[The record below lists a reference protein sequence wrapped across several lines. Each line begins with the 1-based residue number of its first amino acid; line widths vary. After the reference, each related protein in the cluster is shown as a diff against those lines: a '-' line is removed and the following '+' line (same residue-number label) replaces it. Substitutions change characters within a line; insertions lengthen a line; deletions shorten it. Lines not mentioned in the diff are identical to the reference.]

1 MTTTTRPTPL
11 TRDALR
17 ERDLR
22 HLWHPYTDAARF
34 EREPYVCFERGEG
47 VYLYDRDGHAVLD
60 GIASWWCASLGHSHP
75 HVVSAIREQAALLQH
90 SILGNQ
96 SHPRAVELAERLAQL
111 APGDCNRVYFAAD
124 GASATEAALKMAL
137 QYWWNKGVEG
147 RTRFVCLEEGYHGDT
162 LGAVGVGF
170 VPAFHAPFAEAVV
183 RGYTVPAP
191 HYDGPDSDGQNEAA
205 ALEAF
210 AVLELLVAEKHRE
223 LAGIILEPL
232 VQGAAGIRIYH
243 PEYLRRVRAL
253 CDEYGLLLI
262 ADEIAVGF
270 WRTGAR
276 FACGAADIVPDILCL
291 GKAVTAGYLPLSAA
305 VAREHVYETF
315 RNVPDIDRDRIFYD
329 GHTFCG
335 NPIAAAAAL
344 AAIDVYEDA
353 AFQQHVRELEP
364 VLHAGMAECAR
375 AECVRY
381 HKCVGMIAML
391 KIDAAAGGAARAR
404 EIKQAA
410 FKCGLLVR
418 PLGDVIY
425 LWPPLT
431 ATADELRT
439 MTRILMQSLN

>member
-1 MTTTTRPTPL
+1 MTATTTSIAADT
-11 TRDALR
+11 LR

-47 VYLYDRDGHAVLD
+47 VYLYERDGRALLD
-60 GIASWWCASLGHSHP
+60 GISSWWCASLGHSHP
-75 HVVSAIREQAALLQH
+75 RVVSAIQEQAAVLQH

-96 SHPRAVELAERLAQL
+96 SHPRAVELAARLADL

-170 VPAFHAPFAEAVV
+170 VPAFHAPFADAIV

-191 HYDGPDSDGQNEAA
+191 HYDGPASDGRDESA
-205 ALEAF
+205 ALEAYGM
-210 AVLELLVAEKHRE
+210 LERLVAEKHRE

-232 VQGAAGIRIYH
+232 VQGAAGVRIYH
-243 PEYLRRVRAL
+243 SEYLRRVRAL

-276 FACGAADIVPDILCL
+276 FACDAAGIIPDILCL

-305 VAREHVYETF
+305 IAREHVYDTF
-315 RNVPDIDRDRIFYD
+315 RNAPGINRDRTFYD

-344 AAIDVYEDA
+344 AAIDIYEDA
-353 AFQQHVRELEP
+353 TFQQDVRELEP
-364 VLHAGMAECAR
+364 FFRDGMAECAK
-375 AECVRY
+375 ADCVRY
-381 HKCVGMIAML
+381 HKCVGMIGML
-391 KIDAAAGGAARAR
+391 KIDASAGGATRARAV
-404 EIKQAA
+404 KQTAYEH
-410 FKCGLLVR
+410 GLLIR
-418 PLGDVIY
+418 PLGDVLY
-425 LWPPLT
+425 LWPPLSVT
-431 ATADELRT
+431 NDELQA
-439 MTRILMQSLN
+439 MIQALMDALPFH

>member
-1 MTTTTRPTPL
+1 MNATTYSTATDTV
-11 TRDALR
+11 R

-22 HLWHPYTDAARF
+22 HLWHPYTDATRF
-34 EREPYVCFERGEG
+34 EREPYVCFERGDG
-47 VYLYDRDGHAVLD
+47 VYLYDRDGRALLD

-75 HVVSAIREQAALLQH
+75 HVVSAIQQQAAVLQH

-96 SHPRAVELAERLAQL
+96 SHPRAVELAARLAAI

-137 QYWWNKGVEG
+137 QYWWNKGIGG

-170 VPAFHAPFAEAVV
+170 VPTFHAPFADAVV

-191 HYDGPDSDGQNEAA
+191 HYDGPAADGRDEAA
-205 ALEAF
+205 AIEAF
-210 AVLELLVAEKHRE
+210 TVLERLVVEKHQQ

-253 CDEYGLLLI
+253 CDVYGLLLI

-276 FACGAADIVPDILCL
+276 FACDAAGIVPDILCL
-291 GKAVTAGYLPLSAA
+291 GKAITAGYLPLSAA
-305 VAREHVYETF
+305 IAREHVFATF
-315 RNVPDIDRDRIFYD
+315 RNAPDIDRDRTFYD

-344 AAIDVYEDA
+344 AALDVYEDA
-353 AFQQHVRELEP
+353 AFQAHVRELEP
-364 VLHAGMAECAR
+364 VLHAGMAECAK
-375 AECVRY
+375 AESVRF
-381 HKCVGMIAML
+381 HKCIGLIGML
-391 KIDAAAGGAARAR
+391 KIDANAGGVARAR
-404 EIKQAA
+404 EVKHAA
-410 FKCGLLVR
+410 FKRGLLIR
-418 PLGDVIY
+418 PLGDALY

-431 ATADELRT
+431 ATVNELQV
-439 MTRILMQSLN
+439 MIEILAETL